1 MSRLMR
7 ASAVMAAGTMVS
19 RVTGF
24 VRTMVLAAAIGTAT
38 MGDAYNAAYA
48 IPYSILD
55 LLLLGVLS
63 SVVVPMIV
71 KAQQQDADGG
81 RAYEQRLMT
90 LATVALAVVAVV
102 AVFAAPLLIDLYTTN
117 WDAGS
122 EKFTVAVRLAQ
133 FILPQLAF
141 FGVGAV
147 AGAILNTRDRFAAP
161 MWAPVLNNLVVI
173 GVLLVFLFTTPR
185 QERTDVGAITGG
197 DLALIGLGTTAG
209 IVAQAIVLIIA
220 LKRVGFSFVPRF
232 DIRNARLGEIGRAG
246 AWTIGYTV
254 ITQLGFMLTTNL
266 SSAAGDAVAGHG
278 ISPYTYAF
286 QLFQLP
292 YGVIGVS
299 VITAMLPRMS
309 RAVGE
314 GRLGDVR
321 TEFGSSVRLISSFM
335 VPVSLMIMVLGPAI
349 TVPIYAHGATPTA
362 DALYIGNVL
371 QVYGLALVPF
381 AIFQLLLR
389 VFYSF
394 GDTRTPV
401 FIGAGTITV
410 NAVLMLVFNALLPAQ
425 YTVMGLAF
433 AYAAAYAAG
442 AVGAWLLASR
452 RVQGLGGWQIGGAI
466 TRMYMA
472 ALPTAV
478 LALATVWVVQEAF
491 GAPDFVNSL
500 ITLAVGG
507 GVGGLLYLAVAH
519 RMRIPEVNSIV
530 GMVAGRV
537 GR

>member
-1 MSRLMR
+1 MSRMLR
-7 ASAVMAAGTMVS
+7 ASAIMAAGTMVS

-24 VRTMVLAAAIGTAT
+24 VRTMVLVYAIGSQA
-38 MGDAYNAAYA
+38 MGDAYNAAYG

-71 KAQQQDADGG
+71 KAQQRDPDGG

-90 LATVALAVVAVV
+90 VSALALTVVAALAVL
-102 AVFAAPLLIDLYTTN
+102 AAPLLIELYTSD
-117 WDAGS
+117 WDAR
-122 EKFTVAVRLAQ
+122 KFDVAVTLAR

-161 MWAPVLNNLVVI
+161 MWAPVVNNLIVI
-173 GVLLVFLFTTPR
+173 AVLLTYIMVSTAR
-185 QERTDVGAITGG
+185 G
-197 DLALIGLGTTAG
+197 DLSQVTNSDLMLLGLGTTAG
-209 IVAQAIVLIIA
+209 IVAQAIVLIVA
-220 LKRVGFSFVPRF
+220 LKRAGFVFRPRF
-232 DIRNARLGEIGRAG
+232 DLRNARLGEMAKAG
-246 AWTIGYTV
+246 IWTIGYVV
-254 ITQLGFMLTTNL
+254 ITQLGFVLITNL
-266 SSAAGDAVAGHG
+266 ASIAGEEVPGHG
-278 ISPYTYAF
+278 ITPYALAF

-309 RAVGE
+309 RSVTE
-314 GRLGDVR
+314 GRFDEVR
-321 TEFGSSVRLISSFM
+321 SEFGAGVRLIGSVM
-335 VPVSLMIMVLGPAI
+335 IPVSLLLMVLGPAI
-349 TVPIYAHGATPTA
+349 TVPLYAHGAGTTA
-362 DALYIGNVL
+362 DAVYIGQVL

-389 VFYSF
+389 VFYAF

-401 FIGAGTITV
+401 FIGAGTTAV
-410 NAVLMLVFNALLPAQ
+410 NAVLMLALFFALPAR
-425 YTVMGLAF
+425 YAVMGLAL
-433 AYAAAYAAG
+433 AYAVAYALG
-442 AVGAWLLASR
+442 AIVAWMMASR
-452 RVQGLGGWQIGGAI
+452 RVQGLGGWAVGSALSRI
-466 TRMYMA
+466 YFA

-478 LALATVWVVQEAF
+478 LALAAVWGVQQVF
-491 GAPDFVNSL
+491 GEPTMVNSL

-507 GVGGLLYLAVAH
+507 GLGGALYLAVAH

>member
-1 MSRLMR
+1 MSRMLR

-24 VRTMVLAAAIGTAT
+24 VRTMVLAIAIGTAG
-38 MGDAYNAAYA
+38 MGDAYNAAYS

-71 KAQQQDADGG
+71 RAQKQDPDGG
-81 RAYEQRLMT
+81 RAYEQRL
-90 LATVALAVVAVV
+90 LSLSAVALAVVAVI
-102 AVFAAPLLIDLYTTN
+102 AVLAAPLLIDLYTTG
-117 WDAGS
+117 WSGR
-122 EKFTVAVRLAQ
+122 KFDVAVTLAR

-161 MWAPVLNNLVVI
+161 MWAPVLNNVVVI
-173 GVLLVFLFTTPR
+173 CVLLAYVVVVGDAGDDIGR
-185 QERTDVGAITGG
+185 VTDGQ
-197 DLALIGLGTTAG
+197 LALLGLGTTAG
-209 IVAQAIVLIIA
+209 IVAQAVVLIVA
-220 LKRVGFSFVPRF
+220 LRRAGFEFVPRF
-232 DIRNARLGEIGRAG
+232 DLRNARLGEMGRAG
-246 AWTIGYTV
+246 AWTIGYV
-254 ITQLGFMLTTNL
+254 VVTQLGFMLTTNL
-266 SSAAGDAVAGHG
+266 ASSAGDSVSGHG

-292 YGVIGVS
+292 YGIIGVS

-309 RAVGE
+309 RAVSE
-314 GRLGDVR
+314 GRFGDVR
-321 TEFGSSVRLISSFM
+321 SEFASSVRLIGSIM
-335 VPVSLMIMVLGPAI
+335 VPVSLLLMVLGPAI
-349 TVPIYAHGATPTA
+349 TVPIYAHGSVPLQ
-362 DALYIGNVL
+362 DAVYIGNVL

-401 FIGAGTITV
+401 YVGAATTV
-410 NAVLMLVFNALLPAQ
+410 VNALLMWIMYQVLPYA

-433 AYAAAYAAG
+433 AYAVAYALG
-442 AVGAWLLASR
+442 AVAAWWLASR
-452 RVQGLGGWQIGGAI
+452 RVHGLGGWQIGMAM
-466 TRMYMA
+466 TRMYLA

-478 LALATVWVVQEAF
+478 LALAVVWLVQLAF
-491 GAPDFVNSL
+491 GGLSFLTSVIIL
-500 ITLAVGG
+500 VVGG
-507 GVGGLLYLAVAH
+507 GVGMLLYLAVAH

-530 GMVAGRV
+530 GMVAGRL

>member
-1 MSRLMR
+1 MSRMLR
-7 ASAVMAAGTMVS
+7 ASAIMAAGTMVS
-19 RVTGF
+19 RATGF
-24 VRTMVLAAAIGTAT
+24 VRTMVLVYAIGSFAL
-38 MGDAYNAAYA
+38 GDAYNAAYG

-63 SVVVPMIV
+63 SVVVPMVV
-71 KAQQQDADGG
+71 KAQQRDADGG
-81 RAYEQRLMT
+81 KAYEQRLMT
-90 LATVALAVVAVV
+90 LAAVVLTLAAVVAVLL
-102 AVFAAPLLIDLYTTN
+102 APMLIDLYTDWGT
-117 WDAGS
+117 GTRQY
-122 EKFTVAVRLAQ
+122 EVAVTLAR

-147 AGAILNTRDRFAAP
+147 AGAILNTKDRFAAP

-173 GVLLVFLFTTPR
+173 AVLLVYIAVGTGDIDR
-185 QERTDVGAITGG
+185 VTDN
-197 DLALIGLGTTAG
+197 DLALLGLGTTAG

-220 LKRVGFSFVPRF
+220 LKRVGFSFRPRF
-232 DIRNARLGEIGRAG
+232 DLRNARLGEMGRAG
-246 AWTIGYTV
+246 IWTIGYV
-254 ITQLGFMLTTNL
+254 AITQLGFVLITNL
-266 SSAAGDAVAGHG
+266 ASAAGKVAEGHG
-278 ISPYTYAF
+278 ITAYTVAF

-314 GRLGDVR
+314 GRLDDVR
-321 TEFGSSVRLISSFM
+321 SEFGSGVRLIGCVM
-335 VPVSLMIMVLGPAI
+335 VPVSLMLMVLGPAI
-349 TVPIYAHGATPTA
+349 TVPLYSHGAGSA
-362 DALYIGNVL
+362 DGAMYMGNVL

-401 FIGAGTITV
+401 FIGAGTT
-410 NAVLMLVFNALLPAQ
+410 AVNALLMVILYFALPAE
-425 YTVMGLAF
+425 YVVMGLAL
-433 AYAAAYAAG
+433 AYAVAYALG
-442 AVGAWLLASR
+442 AIVAWMLAAR
-452 RVQGLGGWQIGGAI
+452 RVQGLGGWAVGSALS
-466 TRMYMA
+466 RMYIA
-472 ALPTAV
+472 SLPMAV
-478 LALATVWVVQEAF
+478 LALGTVWGVGQLLGELTM
-491 GAPDFVNSL
+491 GSSL
-500 ITLAVGG
+500 IILAVGG
-507 GVGGLLYLAVAH
+507 GLGGLLYLAVAH